1 MMAHIKPP
9 VGISS
14 SVLNVLN
21 VLNLEI
27 APMPKYVGIS
37 KSFGTGVL
45 AGLESQNKIMD
56 HILKSPMEDIL
67 SSLSNSVTATASKIN
82 KPLVDVSSLTLNSA
96 ITTIPKCVGISF
108 ASSQQGELIARML
121 KPIIS
126 VEMFSGSNLS
136 QQLLEQQSNP
146 IRDSW
151 YIPSRSYYYDDDSSI
166 QDTVKNDVERTYSE
180 ILPEDEVIK
189 LARDIIKIMYDQINP
204 YLKHKEIDGVFCPSD
219 MGMIASFSISG
230 KIAHNRDDFVDVVQQ
245 LYLLIYEGSKRGENL
260 TLYVGDTGKDIR
272 CKPLKI
278 LKSLRNNIHDSEND
292 NKKTPEKYYKSSNEG
307 YQSLIGKY
315 PTKPLDWGWA
325 QLALYRQ
332 LLEML
337 NYIMEKIVEK
347 VESNK
352 PNTLH

>member
-1 MMAHIKPP
+1 MTKKIYGSYGYPDILKQLNPLAELESQKMMAHIKPP
-9 VGISS
+9 VGISLS
-14 SVLNVLN
+14 KLNPA
-21 VLNLEI
+21 I
-27 APMPKYVGIS
+27 ANMPKCIGVS
-37 KSFGTGVL
+37 ESFRTGV
-45 AGLESQNKIMD
+45 AGLESQNKMMAR
-56 HILKSPMEDIL
+56 ILKSPVDM
-67 SSLSNSVTATASKIN
+67 SSLAISTK
-82 KPLVDVSSLTLNSA
+82 LN
-96 ITTIPKCVGISF
+96 
-108 ASSQQGELIARML
+108 QQGELIARML

-126 VEMFSGSNLS
+126 IKMFSGSNLS
-136 QQLLEQQSNP
+136 KRLLEQQSNP

-245 LYLLIYEGSKRGENL
+245 LYLLIYEGSKRGKNL
-260 TLYVGDTGKDIR
+260 TLYVGDTEKDTR

-278 LKSLRNNIHDSEND
+278 LKCLRNNNIHDSEND
-292 NKKTPEKYYKSSNEG
+292 NQKTPEKYYKSSNES

-325 QLALYRQ
+325 QLALYRK

-337 NYIMEKIVEK
+337 NYILEKIIEK